1 MYFDDIIK
9 QINDNLYFAFF
20 YTPSFYTKSSSYI
33 FLNPT
38 EIIPVYEKSD
48 LEASLKLVDKYL
60 KKDLT
65 GYCLIE
71 YEAGYLL
78 EDKLEKFLP
87 ENKRKLMQFFFFDK
101 ENVKKIKSDKI
112 DFGKI
117 DVDSF
122 NVSDFKLNTS
132 ETKYTWNVKKI
143 KDYIAAGDTYQVNYT
158 VKGKF
163 NFSGSYSNLFKNLLF
178 NQSARYSAFINNG
191 DSFIISVSPELF
203 FVTDKKEMVTKPMK
217 GTIRRSYE
225 TKSDILK
232 STELEKSEK
241 NRAEN
246 IMIVDLLRND
256 LGKICKYETV
266 KAEDEFSIEKYESLF
281 QMVST
286 VTGKLKD
293 KVEFS
298 DIIKNI
304 FPSGSVTGAPKIR
317 TMEIIKEL
325 EDEERGIYTGAIGM
339 ISKKSSALNVAIR
352 TIKIDKES
360 GKGEVGLGSGIVWGS
375 EAEKEYEETKLK
387 SNFLTTP
394 VKPFELIETMLMED
408 GGIFLFEEH
417 LKRLKKS
424 AQYFLFSYDEEN
436 IRKIIDK
443 KLEKHSI
450 KSKLK
455 LRLRLNKWGKVKL
468 ESSRFEK
475 RPGIIKVAIS
485 QQRVKS
491 DNTFQYFKTTNREL
505 YNEEY
510 QKYNSKGFFDVL
522 FLNEKEELAE
532 GAITN
537 IFLKKNNVWLTPQSS
552 SGILPG
558 VYREYFMSTHAET
571 EETNLT
577 LNDLLTSD
585 ELLLVNSVRK
595 EVRVN
600 QLVSGNEIVEYD

>member
-9 QINDNLYFAFF
+9 QVSENLYSAFF

-48 LEASLKLVDKYL
+48 LDAALKLVDKYL
-60 KKDLT
+60 KKDLQ

-78 EDKLEKFLP
+78 EEKLEKFLP

-132 ETKYTWNVKKI
+132 VTKYSGSIKKI
-143 KDYIAAGDTYQVNYT
+143 KEYIAAGDTYQVNYT

-163 NFSGSYSNLFKNLLF
+163 NFSGSYSDFFKNLLF

-203 FVTDKKEMVTKPMK
+203 FVNDKKDIVTKPMK
-217 GTIRRSYE
+217 GTLRRSYE
-225 TKSDILK
+225 FKSDLLK
-232 STELEKSEK
+232 ASELERSGK

-256 LGKICKYETV
+256 LGKICKYESV
-266 KAEDEFSIEKYESLF
+266 KPQDEFSIEKYESLF

-286 VTGKLKD
+286 VKGKLKN
-293 KVEFS
+293 KTGLGE
-298 DIIKNI
+298 IIKNI
-304 FPSGSVTGAPKIR
+304 FPCGSVTGAPKIR

-325 EDEERGIYTGAIGM
+325 EEDERGIYTGAIGM
-339 ISKKSSALNVAIR
+339 MSKNSSVFNVAIR
-352 TIKIDKES
+352 TLKIDKKN
-360 GKGEVGLGSGIVWGS
+360 GKGEIGLGSGIVWES

-387 SNFLTTP
+387 SRFLTSP
-394 VKPFELIETMLMED
+394 IKPFELIETMLFED
-408 GGIFLFEEH
+408 GKIFLFEEH
-417 LKRLKKS
+417 LERLKKS
-424 AQYFLFSYDEEN
+424 AQFFLFAFNEKE
-436 IRKIIDK
+436 IRSLVVRMILKNSGIVK
-443 KLEKHSI
+443 G
-450 KSKLK
+450 K
-455 LRLRLNKWGKVKL
+455 LRLTLNKWGKVNLDLSKL
-468 ESSRFEK
+468 EK
-475 RPGIIKVAIS
+475 QAGIVKVAVS
-485 QQRVKS
+485 QQRIKS

-532 GAITN
+532 GSMTN
-537 IFLKKNNVWLTPQSS
+537 IFIKKNNVWLTPHLPC
-552 SGILPG
+552 GILPG
-558 VYREYFMSTHAET
+558 IYREYFISTNVET
-571 EETNLT
+571 EETILT
-577 LNDLLTSD
+577 LNDLLTAD

-595 EVRVN
+595 EVKVN
-600 QLVSGNEIVEYD
+600 QLVSDNEIVGYV